1 MSFTV
6 SPLSDALG
14 AEIIGLD
21 LSRPFTPP
29 VVEALRDAFHEHL
42 ILLFRGQD
50 ISWEQQIA
58 FAGQFGPLGVRKR
71 NPEDRPEGI
80 ESDHMMLVSNIRKDG
95 KPIGSLPDGEMLF
108 HHDMCY
114 VSEPDMA
121 TLLYAIEPTR
131 DG

>member
-80 ESDHMMLVSNIRKDG
+80 DVDLEY
-95 KPIGSLPDGEMLF
+95 SLPHRILAIHVRPGEA
-108 HHDMCY
+108 
-114 VSEPDMA
+114 V
-121 TLLYAIEPTR
+121 IIQ
-131 DG
+131 